1 MILFGAPPQHRVVT
15 RTVQWPKFDDMGK
28 ASILDQSE
36 QESILRDNKIKI
48 IEWTTIDTVVTMR
61 FTF

>member
-1 MILFGAPPQHRVVT
+1 
-15 RTVQWPKFDDMGK
+15 MGK
-28 ASILDQSE
+28 ASILDQFE
-36 QESILRDNKIKI
+36 QESVLRDNKITV